1 MLNSGVEIIK
11 KFVSICTKSPGIY
24 KMIGENDQ
32 LLYIGKAKSL
42 KVRLADYTNINGMS
56 DKTQIIVSKLT
67 RIETIST
74 QDEIEAILLESNL
87 IRKFKPKYNILLK
100 DDKAFPYIVIDETT
114 NYPRIARHR
123 GKKDIKGAYFG
134 PFASALKAENIID
147 ILQKAFLIRTC
158 SDSFFKSRNRPCIL
172 YQIKKCSAP
181 CVAKISQADYSE
193 LVKQA
198 KKHLNGKAT
207 SLQQILKKSMNQAS
221 TKLDYEKAAV
231 YRDRLNALS
240 LIKSKQVANL
250 QGSCANFDIVAVAS
264 NEDIFV
270 VEVFFIRESINF
282 GNKVYHLDNS
292 PNSTDSELITAF
304 LFNFYQKNAA
314 PEEILITHEV
324 EDRDLLE
331 KFLHEYNNKKIKVSY
346 SVRGTKKDL
355 LQFALNN
362 AQDTLRLKSHSK
374 KTYILT
380 LEKIEK
386 FFGIT
391 KSLNRIEIYDNS
403 HFSGD
408 NPVGVRVVY
417 DKSGFNKSEYRKYNV
432 KTLNHKSDD
441 YEMFRGI
448 LSRRF
453 KKGETLPEL
462 IIMDGGAG
470 QVSTANLVCKELGLN
485 DIMIIGMAKGLK
497 RNSGEETIYLS
508 NGGKIILDKN
518 DKLKQHLQ
526 ILRDEAHRFAIT
538 FSRKKTQEKSMKSE
552 LDNIVGIGLEK
563 KLSLMNFFG
572 SLESIKKASIDD
584 LRNAKLISAKNAEN
598 IYKYFH
604 NSL

>member
-1 MLNSGVEIIK
+1 MINSGVEIIK

-24 KMIGENDQ
+24 KMIGEDDH
-32 LLYIGKAKSL
+32 LLYIGKAKNL
-42 KVRLADYTNINGMS
+42 KSRLSDYIQIKAMS
-56 DKTQIIVSKLT
+56 YKTQIVISKLVK
-67 RIETIST
+67 IETIST
-74 QDEIEAILLESNL
+74 ENEVEAILLESNL
-87 IRKFKPKYNILLK
+87 VRKLQPKYNILLK
-100 DDKAFPYIVIDETT
+100 DDKSFPYIVIDETT
-114 NYPRIARHR
+114 KYPRIAKHR
-123 GKKDIKGAYFG
+123 GKKNLKGVYFG
-134 PFASALKAENIID
+134 PFASASKAEDIIN

-158 SDSFFKSRNRPCIL
+158 SDSFFKSRKRPCIL

-181 CVAKISQADYSE
+181 CVSKISQDEYHE
-193 LVKQA
+193 LVLQV
-198 KKHLNGKAT
+198 KKHLSGKDD
-207 SLQQILKKSMNQAS
+207 SLQRKL
-221 TKLDYEKAAV
+221 TKLMNESSAKFDYEKSAI

-250 QGSCANFDIVAVAS
+250 QGSNNFDIIAVAS
-264 NEDIFV
+264 NETISV
-270 VEVFFIRESINF
+270 VEVFFIREGINF
-282 GNKVYHLDNS
+282 GNKVYNLDNS
-292 PNSTDSELITAF
+292 HNSTDSEIITAF

-314 PEEILITHEV
+314 PEEILISHEV
-324 EDRDLLE
+324 EDRNLLE
-331 KFLHEYNNKKIKVSY
+331 KFLQESNNKKIKVSC
-346 SVRGTKKDL
+346 SVRSTKKNL

-362 AQDTLRLKSHSK
+362 AQDTLRLKSHNK
-374 KTYILT
+374 KTHILN

-391 KSLNRIEIYDNS
+391 KNLNRIEIYDNS

-408 NPVGVRVVY
+408 NPVGVMVVY
-417 DKSGFNKSEYRKYNV
+417 DQSGFNKSEYRKYNI

-441 YEMFRGI
+441 YEMFREI

-453 KKGETLPEL
+453 KKETALPEL

-508 NGGKIILDKN
+508 NGDKVALDKHS
-518 DKLKQHLQ
+518 KLKQHLQ

-538 FSRKKTQEKSMKSE
+538 FSRKKTQDKSMKSE
-552 LDNIVGIGLEK
+552 LDNIAGIGLAK

-572 SLESIKKASIDD
+572 SLGSIKDASIDD
-584 LRNAKLISAKNAEN
+584 LRNVKLISAKNAEN